1 MKILI
6 KMQDGIVLK
15 EIAKEETQIF
25 SSREYDLSFLPS
37 FTICLQLRVYK
48 ELTYVTYVVW
58 YLMGI

>member
-1 MKILI
+1 
-6 KMQDGIVLK
+6 MQDGIVLK

-25 SSREYDLSFLPS
+25 SSREYDLSLPPS
-37 FTICLQLRVYK
+37 FVICLQLRVYK